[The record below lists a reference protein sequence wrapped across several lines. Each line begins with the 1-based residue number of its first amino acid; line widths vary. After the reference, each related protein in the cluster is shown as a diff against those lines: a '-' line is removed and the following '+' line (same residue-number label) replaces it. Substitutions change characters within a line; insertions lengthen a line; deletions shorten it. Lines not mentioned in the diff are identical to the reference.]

1 MLVSTDVIQYKTR
14 RINILNLSLKK
25 RNYMKKSSNKVTS
38 APELIAKILVIIFSL
53 ILFTV
58 NQANAQVRYK
68 LTTKIENF
76 TAWTINEKGQVSGR
90 DGDEKAVV
98 YSPSNGVIKLPIPDG
113 LLSSFGRVLNEIGQV
128 AGELEYS
135 SSYWGK
141 TYKTFIYTP
150 GISGGMKLLDTAY
163 TFGWGG
169 YTITEDGSPIEM
181 ISQLPTWTVP
191 GSGFTTAITAN
202 GYAVGYSKFNPSNT
216 YGMGWRLNLDGT
228 FDKIGIEINAGE
240 SIAFGINESGVAVGR
255 AIPNGSGFYAFANIP
270 KIGNI
275 NLFDETD
282 PSSRL
287 GWTSFSSAQDITS
300 DGRIVGWGVYSPNG
314 WFNYLSSFILTPSKQ
329 EQTIS
334 QISLE
339 NNTIKVGGSTPITA
353 TASSGLIVTF
363 TSNTSNI
370 CTVID
375 KIMTAVTK
383 GVCTITASQVGN
395 SDYNAATPVNR
406 SVSIGKGAQTITFT
420 TLTAIAVKGTSNISA
435 STSSGLQLTFTSN
448 TPNVCKIRGSTVMG
462 VKAGICNVTARQAG
476 NTNYNAAI
484 PVTKSVTISKSTQTI
499 TFNTLPTVVLN
510 KKATLSATASSGLIV
525 KFTSNSSS
533 ICRVTGKIMTA
544 VKKGVC
550 TITASQVG
558 NSDYNAATPVTNNY
572 SIE

>member
-1 MLVSTDVIQYKTR
+1 
-14 RINILNLSLKK
+14 
-25 RNYMKKSSNKVTS
+25 MKNSSNKVTS
-38 APELIAKILVIIFSL
+38 APELIVKILVITFSL

-76 TAWTINEKGQVSGR
+76 NAWTINEKGQVSGW
-90 DGDEKAVV
+90 DGDENAAI
-98 YSPSNGVIKLPIPDG
+98 YSPTNGVIKLPIPDG
-113 LLSSFGRVLNEIGQV
+113 VVSSFGRVLNEIGQV
-128 AGELEYS
+128 AGGLAYS
-135 SSYWGK
+135 SSYWGQ

-150 GISGGMKLLDTAY
+150 GINGGMKLLDTAY
-163 TFGWGG
+163 PFGWG
-169 YTITEDGSPIEM
+169 YTIADDGSPIEM
-181 ISQLPTWTVP
+181 NSQLPLWTVS
-191 GSGFTTAITAN
+191 GSGVTTAITAN
-202 GYAVGYSKFNPSNT
+202 GYAVGYSKFNQSND

-228 FDKIGIEINAGE
+228 FDKIGIEINAGQ

-255 AIPNGSGFYAFANIP
+255 AIPNGSGLYAFANIP

-282 PSSRL
+282 TSSRL
-287 GWTSFSSAQDITS
+287 GWTSFLSAQDITS
-300 DGRIVGWGVYSPNG
+300 DGRIVGWGTYAPNGYNVYS
-314 WFNYLSSFILTPSKQ
+314 NYLSSFILTPSKQ

-339 NNTIKVGGSTPITA
+339 NNTIKAGGSTPITA

-363 TSNTSNI
+363 TSNSSSI
-370 CTVID
+370 CRVTG
-375 KIMTAVTK
+375 KIMTAIKK

-406 SVSIGKGAQTITFT
+406 SVSIGKGAQTITFN
-420 TLTAIAVKGTSNISA
+420 TLTTIAVKGTSNISA

-510 KKATLSATASSGLIV
+510 KKVTLSATASSGLIV

-544 VKKGVC
+544 LKKGVC